1 MTSLGLFTDK
11 DVENLNKLK
20 EIIKEIKE
28 LDSNFSI
35 SNILNINE
43 ESILIIT
50 TKQNYCKHN
59 INFIE
64 EDLQRRIGVR
74 CVLTSKGTKVEKAIN
89 IKKRDNKQEKDY
101 ETITFYDERGNIIKE
116 ESTYYK

>member
-1 MTSLGLFTDK
+1 MASSELFTDK

-28 LDSNFSI
+28 IDSNFSI
-35 SNILNINE
+35 SNILETNK

-50 TKQNYCKHN
+50 TEQNYISDH

-64 EDLQRRIGVR
+64 EYLQRRIGVR
-74 CVLTSKGTKVEKAIN
+74 CVLLPKGTKIDKAIN
-89 IKKRDNKQEKDY
+89 IKKDNNQEKDY
-101 ETITFYDERGNIIKE
+101 ETIISYNDKGNVVKE